1 VIRGIKWIWKND
13 VMRNGKKFWNKTAN
27 MNNYGK
33 LKFFTI
39 LLYPGIKRYEDNYL
53 KYHNDKHAQL
63 YR

>member
-1 VIRGIKWIWKND
+1 
-13 VMRNGKKFWNKTAN
+13 